1 MVEIAYVGMNKEAL
15 DSTDLDIDLGEMI
28 SMFGLFLKYEVKPK
42 VHIIKSTS
50 SSVSA
55 FTIMMAAQ
63 KEACCAR
70 LPDKLEKN
78 SLTRKDKLYNDI
90 IDMLEK
96 YLLSWKGKDAEK

>member
-1 MVEIAYVGMNKEAL
+1 MICQQYLKVELDTLMVEIAYVGMNKEAL
-15 DSTDLDIDLGEMI
+15 DSTDLDIDLDEMI

-63 KEACCAR
+63 KKHAV
-70 LPDKLEKN
+70 LDYQI
-78 SLTRKDKLYNDI
+78 SWRKI
-90 IDMLEK
+90 H
-96 YLLSWKGKDAEK
+96 